1 MGDHTGQPAV
11 LEVGH
16 GLGYTHRPSTHQ
28 DTPVGSRRQAG
39 SHEPGDEVGCGR
51 AVMPAHPRRQ
61 SCHCGAV
68 QVERT
73 AVCGVGVERGQ
84 SCLPELD

>member
-1 MGDHTGQPAV
+1 MSQPAL

-16 GLGYTHRPSTHQ
+16 GLRFAEGPSTHQ
-28 DTPVGSRRQAG
+28 DAPVGPRRQAG
-39 SHEPGDEVGCGR
+39 SHKPGDEVGRRR
-51 AVMPAHPRRQ
+51 AVMPAHPGRQ

-68 QVERT
+68 QVEGT
-73 AVCGVGVERGQ
+73 AVCGIGIERGQ